1 MEICSLLLAPS
12 TRSDLNIAALCKEK
26 GFYREASRIYQ
37 NAGKYRLSQLMNL
50 YNGINIS
57 DEDAWDIIMNEKLS
71 ESDMEVI
78 NKSGFLTNK
87 SNRIVEM
94 IKKLSNELKGK

>member
-1 MEICSLLLAPS
+1 MGYYYE
-12 TRSDLNIAALCKEK
+12 R
-26 GFYREASRIYQ
+26 
-37 NAGKYRLSQLMNL
+37 
-50 YNGINIS
+50 
-57 DEDAWDIIMNEKLS
+57 KLS